1 MIKQLHSGCD
11 ANIYFATDNP
21 DKIYRDCLTGIFAR
35 ATIRQKLT
43 EIRGVV
49 L

>member
-1 MIKQLHSGCD
+1 MIKQQHSGCG

-21 DKIYRDCLTGIFAR
+21 DKIYRVCLTGIFAR
-35 ATIRQKLT
+35 ATIKRKLT
-43 EIRGVV
+43 ETRGQV